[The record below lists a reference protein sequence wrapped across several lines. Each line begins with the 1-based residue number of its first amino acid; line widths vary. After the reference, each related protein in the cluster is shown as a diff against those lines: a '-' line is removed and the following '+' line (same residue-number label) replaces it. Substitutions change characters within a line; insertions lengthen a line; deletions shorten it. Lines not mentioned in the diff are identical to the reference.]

1 MLRIATALCASLLVL
16 SLTKAP
22 ARADSYSGTWSIT
35 PSSTP
40 GQVHLEL
47 RYRRADAGGTQEW
60 DDSHDVPVP
69 RVRGGRF
76 VISTDAG
83 DFDAQG
89 TFSGMQG
96 GGIWT
101 FMPSSTFAA
110 QLQRRGVGAPTG
122 KEQFELA
129 MVQFKLATL
138 DTLLASGFARPSIGD
153 LVRMAEHG
161 VSDDYVAQLRG
172 AQFSSKTVDALIR
185 MHDHGVT
192 TDYVQ
197 GLQRLGYRPS
207 ADELVRLV
215 DHGVTVAFIERM
227 RRHGYTS
234 LSADDLIRLR
244 DHGF

>member
-1 MLRIATALCASLLVL
+1 MLRLATCFCALLLVF
-16 SLTKAP
+16 SLMKSP
-22 ARADSYSGTWSIT
+22 ARADSLSGTWSIT

-47 RYRRADAGGTQEW
+47 RYRHADASGTQEW
-60 DDSHDVPVP
+60 DDSHDVPIP
-69 RVRGGRF
+69 RVHDGAF

-83 DFDAQG
+83 NFDAQG

-101 FMPSSTFAA
+101 FVPSSTFAA
-110 QLQRRGVGAPTG
+110 QLQRRGLRAPSE

-129 MVQFKLATL
+129 MVHFQLGTL
-138 DTLLASGFARPSIGD
+138 DALLASGFERPSVVD

-161 VSDDYVAQLRG
+161 INGEYVAQLRG
-172 AQFSSKTVDALIR
+172 LQFSSKTIESLIR

-192 TDYVQ
+192 PQYMQ
-197 GLQRLGYRPS
+197 AMQRLGYRPS
-207 ADELVRLV
+207 ADEMVRLI
-215 DHGVTVAFIERM
+215 DHGVTVAFVERM
-227 RRHGYTS
+227 RSHGYTR